1 MVTTESAGRFTNEHL
16 FLLLSFSCFD
26 GAFTGPW
33 GESLSWAFVN
43 NPDGGALAAVAASS
57 LTNPSAVELLS
68 EQILCRLTSG
78 QASTIGEALAE
89 AERTLLGLTPALDD
103 AISTFNLL
111 GDPATPNPWAE

>member
-1 MVTTESAGRFTNEHL
+1 MVTTESASRFTNQHL

-33 GESLSWAFVN
+33 GQALSWAFVN

-57 LTNPSAVELLS
+57 LTDPAAVELLS
-68 EQILCRLTSG
+68 EQILCHLTSG
-78 QASTIGEALAE
+78 QASTLGEALAE
-89 AERTLLGLTPALDD
+89 AERILTGLNPALDD
-103 AISTFNLL
+103 VVSTFNLL